1 MELFDGI
8 ISDSVQS
15 ILRYAGIV
23 FLFYFLLIWF
33 ASIVWI
39 VRDISNRTRD
49 SISIFIALLI
59 AIILPFIGLPI
70 YFILRPSITLS
81 ESFESNLEQQ
91 LLLTE
96 IYNVDICSNMRCK
109 KPLKENWISC
119 VYCGRV
125 ERTLCAK
132 PQCNTILS
140 KKWTFCP
147 KCGTSSKPAQEPQNA
162 NISKTIKRP
171 LKKSTNQYGLNLKN
185 FTKNLNFDFM
195 KKNRQTSAD
204 INKKLNKLI
213 KEKKQDDKLS

>member
-1 MELFDGI
+1 LELFDGI
-8 ISDSVQS
+8 LSDSVQS
-15 ILRYAGIV
+15 VLRYAGII

-39 VRDISNRTRD
+39 IRDISSRTRD
-49 SISIFIALLI
+49 PISIFIALLI
-59 AIILPFIGLPI
+59 SIILPFIGLPI

-81 ESFESNLEQQ
+81 ESFVSNLEQQ

-96 IYNVDICSNMRCK
+96 IYNLDICSNARCK

-125 ERTLCAK
+125 ERTLCSK

-147 KCGTSSKPAQEPQNA
+147 KCGTSSKPPQEPQNA
-162 NISKTIKRP
+162 NISRPKQP
-171 LKKSTNQYGLNLKN
+171 LKQTNNQYGLSLKK
-185 FTKNLNFDFM
+185 FTKNINFNFM
-195 KKNRQTSAD
+195 KKNGQNSD
-204 INKKLNKLI
+204 NINKKLNKLI
-213 KEKKQDDKLS
+213 KDKKENNKIN

>member
-8 ISDSVQS
+8 LSDSVQS
-15 ILRYAGIV
+15 VLRYAGII

-39 VRDISNRTRD
+39 IRDISSRTRD
-49 SISIFIALLI
+49 PISIFIALLI
-59 AIILPFIGLPI
+59 SIILPFIGLPI

-81 ESFESNLEQQ
+81 ESFVSNLEQQ

-96 IYNVDICSNMRCK
+96 IYNLDICSNARCK

-125 ERTLCAK
+125 ERTLCSK

-147 KCGTSSKPAQEPQNA
+147 KCGTSSKPPQEPQNA
-162 NISKTIKRP
+162 NISRPKQP
-171 LKKSTNQYGLNLKN
+171 LKQTNNQYGLSLKK
-185 FTKNLNFDFM
+185 FTKNINFNFM
-195 KKNRQTSAD
+195 KKNGQNSD
-204 INKKLNKLI
+204 NINKKLNKLI
-213 KEKKQDDKLS
+213 KDKKENNKIN